1 MAPLGHRIQGL
12 VDTLARSLAFVPP
25 LVTRVILGLVFLGTG
40 WGKLHSLDQVTQYFA
55 SLGIPAASVQAPFI
69 AGLEFV
75 GGICLLV
82 GLGTRVF
89 AALLGCTM
97 IVALLTAFRGKIE
110 GFGDL
115 SGQMEFLFVLL
126 FMWLT
131 IAGAGLLSVDEII
144 ARRWRRAQS

>member
-1 MAPLGHRIQGL
+1 MALAHRIQSL
-12 VDTLARSLAFVPP
+12 VDALARSLAFVPP
-25 LVTRVILGLVFLGTG
+25 LVTRIVLGLVFVGTG
-40 WGKLHSLDQVTQYFA
+40 WGELHSLDQVTQYFA
-55 SLGIPAASVQAPFI
+55 SLGIPAASIQAPFI

-75 GGICLLV
+75 GGIGLLV

-89 AALLGCTM
+89 SALLGCSM
-97 IVALLTAFRGKIE
+97 IVALLTAFKGKIE

-131 IAGAGLLSVDEII
+131 IAGAGLLSVDELI
-144 ARRWRRAQS
+144 ARR